1 MLEKIDLSKKLK
13 KKKYKAQ
20 LPKLQRRL
28 YDLETAA
35 WKAAVPSIIIFEG
48 WDAAGKGTTISTLT
62 QRLDPRGFK
71 LYPIRGARTYESM
84 RPWLWRFWLKLPNY
98 GEMAIFDRSWYGRV
112 MVERVEGLTPESEWQ
127 KAYRDIMD
135 FEHTIADDGY
145 VLVKFWLHISK
156 DEQLRRFKVLE
167 KNPLKSWQVTEE
179 DWDHHHRYDDYLVA
193 VEEMLERTETEWAP
207 WTIVEATN
215 RWWAR
220 SKVFNTIINALSE
233 RLAEIGALP
242 EASEEEDEDFD
253 EDAGVGAEDAG
264 LTSAE
269 KDDDG
274 GGDEEDGG

>member
-1 MLEKIDLSKKLK
+1 
-13 KKKYKAQ
+13 
-20 LPKLQRRL
+20 
-28 YDLETAA
+28 
-35 WKAAVPSIIIFEG
+35 
-48 WDAAGKGTTISTLT
+48 
-62 QRLDPRGFK
+62 
-71 LYPIRGARTYESM
+71 
-84 RPWLWRFWLKLPNY
+84 
-98 GEMAIFDRSWYGRV
+98 MAIFDRSWYGRV